1 MANITRRGK
10 NGDHFLIRV
19 TMGTDVSGKQ
29 IIKSM
34 TWKPDKPYTEKQM
47 LKEVERVAAL
57 FEERLK
63 ATPHIS
69 KKYRIQK
76 KNTRQISRV

>member
-1 MANITRRGK
+1 VSKEISFNKLVSGWWM
-10 NGDHFLIRV
+10 NGGELIPYAE
-19 TMGTDVSGKQ
+19 GTD
-29 IIKSM
+29 
-34 TWKPDKPYTEKQM
+34 PHAEP
-47 LKEVERVAAL
+47 
-57 FEERLK
+57 K

>member
-1 MANITRRGK
+1 MRLGLQVPDEK
-10 NGDHFLIRV
+10 KLIY
-19 TMGTDVSGKQ
+19 
-29 IIKSM
+29 I
-34 TWKPDKPYTEKQM
+34 
-47 LKEVERVAAL
+47 
-57 FEERLK
+57 K

>member
-1 MANITRRGK
+1 
-10 NGDHFLIRV
+10 
-19 TMGTDVSGKQ
+19 
-29 IIKSM
+29 M
-34 TWKPDKPYTEKQM
+34 T
-47 LKEVERVAAL
+47 VAAL
-57 FEERLK
+57 AAYGGYRLAKSGKLDKFAEIGKQKINELFK

>member
-1 MANITRRGK
+1 MNYYDENAPFEWWARK
-10 NGDHFLIRV
+10 
-19 TMGTDVSGKQ
+19 
-29 IIKSM
+29 
-34 TWKPDKPYTEKQM
+34 W
-47 LKEVERVAAL
+47 LKHKCIGMSFVYGRT
-57 FEERLK
+57 LK

>member
-10 NGDHFLIRV
+10 NGDRFLIRV

-34 TWKPDKPYTEKQM
+34 TWKPDKPYTEKQL
-47 LKEVERVAAL
+47 LKEAIEASRK
-57 FEERLK
+57 K
-63 ATPHIS
+63 AGLHLLTGIS
-69 KKYRIQK
+69 
-76 KNTRQISRV
+76 S

>member
-1 MANITRRGK
+1 M
-10 NGDHFLIRV
+10 D
-19 TMGTDVSGKQ
+19 GTSFMSVDEVAQTLGVS
-29 IIKSM
+29 
-34 TWKPDKPYTEKQM
+34 
-47 LKEVERVAAL
+47 
-57 FEERLK
+57 K